1 MSEADA
7 EILDEAAIND
17 DRRELER
24 RPAVDL
30 MQLPRLVGGALAD
43 IRRIAD
49 GMATLPK
56 LLVSLNSID
65 QRVESLNEE
74 VTKMRAA
81 VENMGGDVSELNTGF
96 DRLETHM
103 DDFNRVAHPL
113 RRMRRRPRPA
123 TEPE

>member
-1 MSEADA
+1 MSSNDA
-7 EILDEAAIND
+7 EILDESAIVD
-17 DRRELER
+17 DERALER
-24 RPAVDL
+24 RGTVDL

-65 QRVESLNEE
+65 ERVESLNEE
-74 VTKMRAA
+74 VKQMRAA
-81 VENMGGDVSELNTGF
+81 VENMGGDVSELTGGF
-96 DRLETHM
+96 DRLEVHL

-113 RRMRRRPRPA
+113 RRLSRRRPA
-123 TEPE
+123 E